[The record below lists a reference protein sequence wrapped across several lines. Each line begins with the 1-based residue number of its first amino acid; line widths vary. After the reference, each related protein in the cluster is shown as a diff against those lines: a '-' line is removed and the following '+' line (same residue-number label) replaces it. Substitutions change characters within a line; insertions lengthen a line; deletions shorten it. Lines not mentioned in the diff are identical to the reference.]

1 MEVHLHRE
9 IDRLKKEILSLGAE
23 VESALSKAIK
33 ALKERNTSLARTVI
47 EYDTEINRMEV
58 EIEEECLKILAL
70 HQPVAIDLRFVVA
83 VLKINNDL
91 ERIGDLA
98 SNIASR
104 ALYIASRERVEIP
117 EKLLTIVN
125 LAESMLKRSL
135 DALVTLSTDLAHEVI
150 NDDDIIDDLHL
161 RMYDYIEE
169 SIKNEPELV
178 DCLISLLSISRY
190 LERISDLV
198 TNIAEDV
205 IYMVDGEVIRHKI

>member
-9 IDRLKKEILSLGAE
+9 IDRLKRKILSLGAE
-23 VESALSKAIK
+23 VENSLSKSVR
-33 ALKERNTSLARTVI
+33 ALKEWDTGLARSVV
-47 EYDTEINRMEV
+47 EYDSEINRIEV

-98 SNIASR
+98 ANIASR
-104 ALYIASRERVEIP
+104 ALYISSKERVEIP
-117 EKLLTIVN
+117 EKLITIVN
-125 LAESMLKRSL
+125 MAESMLKRSL
-135 DALVTLSTDLAHEVI
+135 DALVNLNTDLAREVI
-150 NDDDIIDDLHL
+150 VDDDIIDDLHV
-161 RMYDYIEE
+161 RMYDYIQE
-169 SIKNEPELV
+169 SIKSEPELV
-178 DCLISLLSISRY
+178 DCLISLLSVSRN

-205 IYMVDGEVIRHKI
+205 IYMVDGEVVRHK